1 MANGATGYG
10 GGYDGIDL
18 ESRAY
23 RAVDGP
29 LEPGSVHGGNRPPD
43 RRDEER
49 SGRQGASPAADPSPL
64 AAEARA
70 GTSDTES
77 GEAEGGA
84 DERPHLLVA
93 DRPSRRQE
101 LSLLRRAAGTG
112 QAILRHP
119 CADGLHPPEEQQRGV
134 ILSSSA
140 DEPPHQ
146 PSSAE

>member
-23 RAVDGP
+23 RATDGS

-43 RRDEER
+43 RRNEER
-49 SGRQGASPAADPSPL
+49 RGRQGAPPAADPPPL

-70 GTSDTES
+70 GTSDTE
-77 GEAEGGA
+77 GREAQGGA

-93 DRPSRRQE
+93 DRASRR
-101 LSLLRRAAGTG
+101 
-112 QAILRHP
+112 
-119 CADGLHPPEEQQRGV
+119 
-134 ILSSSA
+134 
-140 DEPPHQ
+140 
-146 PSSAE
+146 